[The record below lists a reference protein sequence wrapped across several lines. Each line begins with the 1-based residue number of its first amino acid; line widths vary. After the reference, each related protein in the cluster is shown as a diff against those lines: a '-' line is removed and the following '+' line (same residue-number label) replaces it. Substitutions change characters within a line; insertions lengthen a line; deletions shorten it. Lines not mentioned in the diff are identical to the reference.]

1 MELEY
6 FRPIGKNSAANIALL
21 AIMTAL
27 ATIMTLVIQIPYPG
41 TTGYFNFGDS
51 MVMIGGLLLGPV
63 GGFFAGGVG
72 SALAD
77 LISGY
82 TFYAPITLVVKGLEG
97 MAVGY
102 FSFKVKKHV
111 RISKWDIVGVL
122 VGAIIML
129 SGYFVAQV
137 ALFAAPLGF
146 DVAIAVAIG
155 ELVTINLAQVVIGG
169 AVALIIGPTIREFV
183 GNSLHETTTTYTLD
197 EELADPETLEDSDGE
212 PESIQVDE

>member
-6 FRPIGKNSAANIALL
+6 FRPSGKNSAVNLALL

-41 TTGYFNFGDS
+41 TSGYFNFGDT
-51 MVMIGGLLLGPV
+51 MVMLGGLLLGPV

-77 LISGY
+77 VISGW

-102 FSFKVKKHV
+102 LGSRVMGSARVNKLDILAV
-111 RISKWDIVGVL
+111 IVGAV
-122 VGAIIML
+122 IML
-129 SGYFVAQV
+129 TGYFIAQV
-137 ALFAAPLGF
+137 FLFGLAA
-146 DVAIAVAIG
+146 AIG
-155 ELVTINLAQVVIGG
+155 ELVTVNLAQVVIGG
-169 AVALIIGPTIREFV
+169 AVTLLIGPTIRSYLRTINY
-183 GNSLHETTTTYTLD
+183 GQQ
-197 EELADPETLEDSDGE
+197 ELAED
-212 PESIQVDE
+212 